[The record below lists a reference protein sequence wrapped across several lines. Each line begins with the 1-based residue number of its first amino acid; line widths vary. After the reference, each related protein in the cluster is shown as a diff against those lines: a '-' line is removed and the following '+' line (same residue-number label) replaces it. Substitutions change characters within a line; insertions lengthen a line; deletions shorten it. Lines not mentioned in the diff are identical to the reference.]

1 VGRPQTL
8 RQMTHPA
15 VAAGAPSFPGL
26 SEAGCGAK
34 GRSPNGPAGRLDLGG
49 LDMNVEIK
57 TGRLMAVLLMST
69 AAIACSKGGG
79 ASSET
84 ASGAAPAAAGDTVKV
99 GVLQSLSGTMAISE
113 VTVKN
118 AEMMAIDEI
127 NASGGVLGK
136 KIEAV
141 VEDGASDPAVFAQKA
156 GKLLESDQ
164 VSTVFGGWTSA
175 SRKAML
181 PVFEKDKSLLWYPV
195 QFEGNEC
202 SPNIMYSGAQ
212 PNQQILP
219 AFDWAKDKGYKSYFL
234 VGSDYVFP
242 RTANLILKK
251 HIEGS
256 GLKVAG
262 EEYQPLGGTDFS
274 GVVAKIRQAKP
285 DVIFNT
291 LNGDSNVAFF
301 KQMAAAGLTPTT
313 IPVMSFSI
321 GEQEAKA
328 MGPQL
333 VAGSYAGWNYFQ
345 TLESPENAKFVA
357 AYKAK
362 FGADSVVTDPMV
374 HGYVDVYLWK
384 AAVEK
389 AGSFD
394 PAKVRAAVVA
404 LADTPTALGGVK
416 FAPNNS
422 LVQTAYIGQADAS
435 GQFKILWTSKGQ
447 VQPDPY
453 DPMAFPGK
461 SCTIS

>member
-1 VGRPQTL
+1 
-8 RQMTHPA
+8 MI
-15 VAAGAPSFPGL
+15 GAM
-26 SEAGCGAK
+26 K
-34 GRSPNGPAGRLDLGG
+34 TQRLA
-49 LDMNVEIK
+49 
-57 TGRLMAVLLMST
+57 AVLLLS
-69 AAIACSKGGG
+69 AAAVACSKGGDATNTQAAG
-79 ASSET
+79 A
-84 ASGAAPAAAGDTVKV
+84 GAPAPAEPTGDTVKV

-118 AEMMAIDEI
+118 AEMLAIDEI
-127 NASGGVLGK
+127 NAAGGVMGK
-136 KIEAV
+136 KIVPV

-156 GKLLESDQ
+156 SKLLESDA

-181 PVFEKDKSLLWYPV
+181 PVFEKNKNLLWYPV

-219 AFDWAKDKGYKSYFL
+219 AYDWAKTKGYKKYFL

-251 HIEGS
+251 HIES
-256 GLKVAG
+256 DKLGLAG

-274 GVVAKIRQAKP
+274 GVIAKIRSAKP

-301 KQMAAAGLTPTT
+301 KQMAAAGMTPSKL
-313 IPVMSFSI
+313 PVMSFSI

-328 MGPQL
+328 MGPSL
-333 VAGSYAGWNYFQ
+333 VEGSYAGWNYFQ
-345 TLESPENAKFVA
+345 TVASPENAKFVA

-362 FGADSVVTDPMV
+362 FGADSAITDPMV
-374 HGYVDVYLWK
+374 HGYIDVYLWK
-384 AAVEK
+384 AAAEK

-394 PAKVRAAVVA
+394 PAKVRAAAVG
-404 LADTPTALGGVK
+404 LADTPTALGAVK
-416 FAPNNS
+416 FAANNS
-422 LVQTAYIGQADAS
+422 LVQTAYVGQADKD
-435 GQFKILWTSKGQ
+435 GQFKILWTSTGQ
-447 VQPDPY
+447 IQPDPY
-453 DPMAFPGK
+453 DPMTFPGK